1 MKTKF
6 TNLQF
11 WLIGIVTFAIL
22 AIFGA
27 FMHNWQ
33 FPYDHMEGAEL
44 KFGSVHTIVATLF
57 WIVWLVGVIVFIAN
71 MVDTDFELFDNF
83 LIDRSGSSVTT
94 TDAEEHAITKKSFK
108 TLIGWVLGISIILM
122 SFSFVKKHGT
132 AMVNLYNTSV
142 AYHTTYDQKVQ
153 EKEGFAD
160 KMWSTYLQKEKIT
173 NINKDVFLAV
183 TKVIMENRK
192 DGANVAW
199 KWLQENQQI
208 PYEEFTK
215 FYSDLSSFIA
225 TQREGYFGIEKQCQ
239 EISQANNAMLE
250 TFPNNLYNKILKIKR
265 IEFKYGF
272 LSEKTVATFKTGIEK
287 VE

>member
-11 WLIGIVTFAIL
+11 WLIGIVFFTVL
-22 AIFGA
+22 AIVGA

-33 FPYDHMEGAEL
+33 FPYDYMQGSEL
-44 KFGSVHTIVATLF
+44 KFGSVHIIIATLF
-57 WIVWLVGVIVFIAN
+57 WIVWLAGVVVFIAN
-71 MVDTDFELFDNF
+71 MVDTDYELFDNY
-83 LIDRSGSSVTT
+83 LIERSGSTT
-94 TDAEEHAITKKSFK
+94 TTEEEHAITKKSIK
-108 TLIGWVLGISIILM
+108 SLIGWVLGILVILM
-122 SFSFVKKHGT
+122 SFSFIKKHGT
-132 AMVNLYNTSV
+132 AMIDLYNTSV
-142 AYHTTYDQKVQ
+142 AYHNAYDQKAQ

-160 KMWSTYLQKEKIT
+160 KMWSTYLQKDKIT
-173 NINKDVFLAV
+173 GISKDVFLEV
-183 TKVIMENRK
+183 TKIIMENRR
-192 DGANVAW
+192 DGANVTW

-208 PYEEFTK
+208 PYSEFTK
-215 FYSDLSSFIA
+215 FYEDLSSFIA

>member
-11 WLIGIVTFAIL
+11 WLIGIVTFTIL

-33 FPYDHMEGAEL
+33 FPYDYVEGAEL
-44 KFGSVHTIVATLF
+44 KFGSVHTIGATLF
-57 WIVWLVGVIVFIAN
+57 WIVWLAGVIVFIVN

-122 SFSFVKKHGT
+122 SFSFVNKHGT

-192 DGANVAW
+192 DGASVAW